1 MNIHISKQ
9 IIFFIITILL
19 VTVTI
24 GCRQDDDNNE
34 SQLSLIKTT
43 NPSPIVVEK
52 GAIDQQSEALKIK
65 KIIRSSSEI
74 YDVAVVK
81 SDKRVLVAY
90 KVKHLQRFRMK
101 KIEKQVKE
109 QLKQY
114 FPKEKF
120 IVSSDY
126 KIFLEA
132 VRLNEKIEN
141 NDYNEKQVRKQFN
154 YIVKLTK
161 EQT

>member
-24 GCRQDDDNNE
+24 GCRQNDDNNE

-52 GAIDQQSEALKIK
+52 RAIDQQSEALQIK
-65 KIIRSSSEI
+65 KIVRSSPEI

-81 SDKRVLVAY
+81 SDNRVLVAY

-101 KIEKQVKE
+101 KIEKQLKE

-114 FPKEKF
+114 FPKGKF

-132 VRLNEKIEN
+132 IRLNEKIEN
-141 NDYNEKQVRKQFN
+141 NDYKEKQVRKQFN